1 MAIDRSKGSAHWW
14 LGPNSLF
21 GVAINQTAHGKDSIG
36 DQYDKYEHPLSNWFK
51 NLFKGT
57 GVTVTAGVSPDEK
70 FSKEMKIG
78 VLLLLV
84 VWMGSR

>member
-1 MAIDRSKGSAHWW
+1 MAIDKSKGSAHWW

-21 GVAINQTAHGKDSIG
+21 GTVLKGSVYGKDGTGEQGKKTVKDWIEG
-36 DQYDKYEHPLSNWFK
+36 
-51 NLFKGT
+51 LFSGT
-57 GVTVTAGVSPDEK
+57 GVKVTAGVSPDEE

-84 VWMGSR
+84 VWMGTR